1 MKKQILLPIIAATVI
16 TTSTAFTYKQDF
28 FEIAK
33 QLEIFTSLYKA
44 VNQNYVE
51 QTNPGNLMDSAIKNM
66 LKDLDP
72 YTVYF
77 NEQDV
82 IKFKI
87 NTVGE
92 YTGIGANLYR
102 KDGRVFIVEP
112 FKNYA
117 ADKAGLIAGDEILQ
131 INDVKL
137 VDFKEDIS
145 QLLRGTKNT
154 SIQVLYKRNGKTLN
168 TKVVLDDVEIKAV
181 PYFKLLDDK
190 KTGYI
195 VLSQFNN
202 KTTVEVKQA
211 LIELKKQGASQI
223 ILDLQN
229 NPGGLLHE
237 AVTLCNLFVNKNE
250 VIVTTK
256 SKEEKH
262 NITMRTQNEPVDT
275 QIPLAILIN
284 ERSASASEIVSGA
297 LQDLDRAVVIGNR
310 SFGKGLVQRPIDL
323 VYGTQLKITISK
335 YYTPSGRCIQA
346 LDYTHK
352 DKDGKAIKIDEK
364 NYNKFK
370 TKSGRL
376 VYDGGGILPDFIV
389 NENKQSNIAKLL
401 EDEKVIFNF
410 ATKYYFNHPN
420 TKNIAQIT
428 DSDFEDFKKYVK
440 TQSEFKIETQSEKAL
455 LAFEEQVKKENI
467 NEQIQSQLNA
477 LQTALKNS
485 QENEIDKNKSEIK
498 RLILEDLIKRYQYQE
513 GLYQFYTQN
522 NTTVK
527 KAIQVLNDAKLYKT
541 TLNVK

>member
-1 MKKQILLPIIAATVI
+1 MKLKYIVPIASVALL
-16 TTSTAFTYKQDF
+16 TTTAFTYKQDF

-33 QLEIFTSLYKA
+33 QLEIFTTLYKT

-51 QTNPGNLMDSAIKNM
+51 KTNPADLMDSAIKNM

-87 NTVGE
+87 NTAGE
-92 YTGIGANLYR
+92 YTGVGANLHR

-112 FKNYA
+112 FKGYA

-145 QLLRGTKNT
+145 QLLRGAKNT
-154 SIQVLYKRNGKTLN
+154 VLKVSYKRNEKVQN
-168 TKVVLDDVEIKAV
+168 TNVVLDDVEIKAV
-181 PYFKLLDDK
+181 PFYKLLSDN

-195 VLSQFNN
+195 VLSQFNA
-202 KTTVEVKQA
+202 KTTLEVKA
-211 LIELKKQGASQI
+211 AFTELKKQGASQI

-237 AVTLCNLFVNKNE
+237 AINLCNLFVNKNE
-250 VIVTTK
+250 LIVTTK
-256 SKEEKH
+256 SKDEKS
-262 NITMRTQNEPVDT
+262 NIAMRTQNEPLDT

-335 YYTPSGRCIQA
+335 YYTPSGRCIQS
-346 LDYTHK
+346 LDYSQK
-352 DKDGKAIKIDEK
+352 DKEGKAVKIDEK
-364 NYNKFK
+364 NFNKFNTK
-370 TKSGRL
+370 TGRT

-389 NENKQSNIAKLL
+389 NELKQSNIAKLL
-401 EDEKVIFNF
+401 DEHKIIFNY
-410 ATKYYFNHPN
+410 ATKYYF
-420 TKNIAQIT
+420 KNQNLKNVTQIT
-428 DSDFEDFKKYVK
+428 DADF
-440 TQSEFKIETQSEKAL
+440 TEFKQFVRSENVNLQTESEKAL
-455 LAFEEQVKKENI
+455 KAFEIQAQKENI
-467 NEQIQSQLNA
+467 NTQIQTQINA

-485 QENEIDKNKSEIK
+485 QEYEIEQNKEEIK

-513 GLYQFYTQN
+513 GLFIFYTQN
-522 NTTVK
+522 NATVK
-527 KAIQVLNDAKLYKT
+527 KAIEVLNNKQLYTK
-541 TLNVK
+541 TLNIKN

>member
-154 SIQVLYKRNGKTLN
+154 AIQVLYKRNGKTLN

-211 LIELKKQGASQI
+211 LIELKKQGAKQI

-485 QENEIDKNKSEIK
+485 QENEIDKNKAEIK

-527 KAIQVLNDAKLYKT
+527 KAIQVLNDTKLYKT